1 MGRALWILRSAS
13 ALLAVTLPMMAA
25 WAQDPSS
32 SRSGLSA
39 MPQNVEDVLHQM
51 SDKADVIFI
60 GQVLAIRP
68 HDDGGTTAGYVEIDF
83 RVDQAIRGC
92 TVGAYA
98 LREWAG
104 LWSGDARRYQAGQRL
119 LMMLH
124 APGVG
129 GLSSPVG
136 GMDGAIPIRG
146 EANTSP
152 LAEAAAVTTPP
163 VPEVDL
169 RWLGAKVAHPVSY
182 LLQPILS
189 PTPLT
194 VGEQTAPASNLIA
207 SPTVPQGDGSS
218 RASIPGQQASVDTV
232 VQLLSSWKEATD
244 DVR

>member
-1 MGRALWILRSAS
+1 MGRALWIVRGAS
-13 ALLAVTLPMMAA
+13 ALLAVTLPMAVA
-25 WAQDPSS
+25 LAQAPSS
-32 SRSGLSA
+32 SSPGLAA
-39 MPQNVEDVLHQM
+39 MPQSVEDVLHQI
-51 SDKADVIFI
+51 SDRADVIFV

-124 APGVG
+124 APGAG

-146 EANTSP
+146 AANTSP
-152 LAEAAAVTTPP
+152 LAEAAAVATPP
-163 VPEVDL
+163 VPEADL
-169 RWLGAKVAHPVSY
+169 RWLGAKVARPVSY
-182 LLQPILS
+182 LLQPVLS

-194 VGEQTAPASNLIA
+194 VGEQTAPANNLIA
-207 SPTVPQGDGSS
+207 GYIVPEGDGSS
-218 RASIPGQQASVDTV
+218 RASISAPQASVDTL
-232 VQLLSSWKEATD
+232 VQLFSSWKEATD
-244 DVR
+244 DGR